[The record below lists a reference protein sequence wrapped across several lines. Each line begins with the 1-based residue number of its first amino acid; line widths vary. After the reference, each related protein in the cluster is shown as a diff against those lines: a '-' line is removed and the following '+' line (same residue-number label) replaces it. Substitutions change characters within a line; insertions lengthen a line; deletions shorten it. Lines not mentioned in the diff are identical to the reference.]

1 MKNYKK
7 NCFLEIGGGRNS
19 ILKSF
24 KCINGYI
31 SDLNF
36 KNKEKNFRYFKKIF
50 LKTKFKKNF
59 FDYIFFFHTL
69 EHIEN
74 PGIFL
79 NKVRENLKHSGFVI
93 LEVPNINYHIK
104 NNSSYAIF
112 FQHQSLF
119 NLKSLTNIMNL
130 NGFKFV
136 KLLNNK
142 NNKEVILAIFKKDKF
157 KKKLHKKK
165 YNVEILSKIINN
177 IQTKVKKLKSIII
190 KNNFSNIG
198 IYGCGGNSL
207 TMHYHVKQESIDVK
221 YFSIKVKSNYANIFH
236 SQNKISKY

>member
-1 MKNYKK
+1 MKCRSCKKRIIKPKKILKKYPLYLWPCTKKERLISKNLIIYECNNCKLIQLQRFKEKFIKIFNSQSEHILTDKKKLLERISLIKKNVKNYKK

-24 KCINGYI
+24 KGINGYI
-31 SDLNF
+31 SDLTF
-36 KNKEKNFRYFKKIF
+36 KNKEKNFRYIKKDF

-104 NNSSYAIF
+104 NNSSYAFF

-142 NNKEVILAIFKKDKF
+142 NNKE
-157 KKKLHKKK
+157 
-165 YNVEILSKIINN
+165 S
-177 IQTKVKKLKSIII
+177 
-190 KNNFSNIG
+190 NFSNI
-198 IYGCGGNSL
+198 
-207 TMHYHVKQESIDVK
+207 
-221 YFSIKVKSNYANIFH
+221 
-236 SQNKISKY
+236 